1 MPILKKLRD
10 DIKNRL
16 SRPTVKQCIKGAI
29 AAVFILLL
37 LTMLPAAMPDS
48 DDEQA
53 GGNLVFDEQMPSIDA
68 VANPKLF
75 PHIVIVYPEAEAW
88 GEEEAKHIESK
99 LYSRFHAHFVVISD
113 SDYLALDAETLA
125 LYNAD
130 PTLTVNL
137 GISALLE
144 DSYLEVLSRLGRD
157 GLEIKREGS
166 RIDITSASYTRV
178 NESAEAFIN
187 ALVFDGSFSI
197 PESIY
202 VCDERPT
209 EETLFAPDLVTDS
222 AVNILTFSY
231 IDSSL
236 YTLRAIEG
244 IIEYAKPD
252 LVVFNGGVDGG
263 AATRHEL
270 ALLWDSISSILA
282 KTGTK
287 WCFTPGE
294 LTGSLERIT
303 VCEVISSFEGCIR
316 PIDGSGAAE
325 FAITVANSDGIVT
338 ASIYVG
344 DTLDTCSSLCEKIE
358 ADSLLYARASSYNRT
373 ITAILPGV
381 SKQIYASVDG
391 ITEGYLSENLSDL
404 YDSLAS
410 AGVDSIICAADPAYP
425 SIIDYSGGKLALCGS
440 IGFESRGLGG
450 RFDYHHSIRGGVLL
464 TLDIRRANYTE
475 NKLSYIYAA
484 ELGLTER

>member
-1 MPILKKLRD
+1 MPILKKIRD
-10 DIKNRL
+10 TIKKVL
-16 SRPTVKQCIKGAI
+16 SRLTKKQIARGGV

-37 LTMLPAAMPDS
+37 LTMLPAAMPETN
-48 DDEQA
+48 DEQTV
-53 GGNLVFDEQMPSIDA
+53 GNLVFDEEMPDMDA
-68 VANPKLF
+68 VANPKVF
-75 PHIVIVYPEAEAW
+75 PHLVIVYPEAEAW
-88 GEEEAKHIESK
+88 GEEEARHIESK
-99 LYSRFHAHFVVISD
+99 LYSRFHAHFVIISD
-113 SDYLALDAETLA
+113 SDYLALDTETLA

-144 DSYLEVLSRLGRD
+144 DSYLEVLSRLGHD
-157 GLEIKREGS
+157 GLEIKREGN

-178 NESAEAFIN
+178 NEGAEAFIGS
-187 ALVFDGSFSI
+187 LVFDGNFTIS
-197 PESIY
+197 ESLY
-202 VCDERPT
+202 LCDERPT
-209 EETLFAPDLVTDS
+209 EETNFAPDFVSDTTL
-222 AVNILTFSY
+222 NILTFSY

-244 IIEYAKPD
+244 IIEHAKPD
-252 LVVFNGGVDGG
+252 LVIFNGGVDAG

-270 ALLWDSISSILA
+270 AVMWESISSILA

-294 LTGSLERIT
+294 LTGKLERIT
-303 VCEVISSFEGCIR
+303 VCEVISSFDGCIR
-316 PIDGSGAAE
+316 PIDGNEAAA
-325 FAITVANSDGIVT
+325 FAITVANSDGIIT

-344 DTLDTCSSLCEKIE
+344 DTFDSCSALCDRIE
-358 ADSLLYARASSYNRT
+358 ADSLLYARASSYNRS
-373 ITAILPGV
+373 ITAILPAI
-381 SKQIYASVDG
+381 SKQIYASAED
-391 ITEGYLSENLSDL
+391 IPEGYLSEKLSDL
-404 YDSLAS
+404 HDSLS
-410 AGVDSIICAADPAYP
+410 EAGVDSIICAADPASP
-425 SIIDYSGGKLALCGS
+425 SVIEYSGGDLALCGS